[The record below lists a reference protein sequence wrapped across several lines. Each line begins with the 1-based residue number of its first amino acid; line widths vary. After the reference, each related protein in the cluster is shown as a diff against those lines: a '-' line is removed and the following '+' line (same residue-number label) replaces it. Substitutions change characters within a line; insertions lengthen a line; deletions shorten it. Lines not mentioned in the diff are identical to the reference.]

1 MGNHTAGSN
10 RADGGKSAGCRQGTT
25 DPGERCRPSGR
36 ESAVDAGS
44 RGSAGRLREDERR
57 GSGAERG
64 AEQQRT
70 KEIVTILKMAPPVEV
85 APPVEAQPPARR
97 ILIASMVGT
106 TIEFFDFYIYA
117 MAAVLVFP

>member
-64 AEQQRT
+64 GADNKRT
-70 KEIVTILKMAPPVEV
+70 KKKVIFKKGPPRAGGPPPSGAPP
-85 APPVEAQPPARR
+85 PPRR

-106 TIEFFDFYIYA
+106 T
-117 MAAVLVFP
+117 